1 MMKRILFVV
10 VLMTV
15 VSSLVLA
22 QDGKLRG
29 TVTDSQ
35 SGEPLIGA
43 NVIAEGT
50 SFGAS
55 SDINGEYIIL
65 GVPPGT
71 YTVKA
76 SYIGYAAV
84 TISNIR
90 VSSNLTTTQDF
101 RLSSTAIQ
109 TSEIEVVADRP
120 LIQRN
125 TTNTIRMQ
133 TQEDIKTLPFRGL
146 QNILALSAGVV
157 QQNGNLYVR
166 GGRAG
171 EVSFFIDGAT
181 ATNPLTNNEAI
192 SPIQEAIEE
201 IQLQS
206 GGYTAELGGS
216 NSAIVKTTMRTG
228 SSQDFRATLD
238 YQTDDFAK
246 PGEEF
251 LGTSSRGYRNA
262 VLTMSGPIMP
272 SLRYFVAGQHN
283 YMRDRT
289 HMYLKPFQ
297 FEGLTTD
304 GFDGR
309 TVGTPLPGVVEQKR
323 NYNYKNWRNENTLQ
337 GTLLWDVLPLKV
349 RFSGSYSN
357 VDLPTGGNWPNSLG
371 NAFSQRSYRNETNNY
386 LANMR
391 ITHVLDSKTFYEIG
405 VSYLNR
411 DFKAFDPDF
420 GDDWRLYNDSVA
432 SREKGYI
439 LPDGSTGFRS
449 RFVGPTAYSTI
460 NGFNFSH
467 EFSPSNAYRNDNQN
481 SIGVAI
487 DFTSQV
493 NSQWEVKAGGRLD
506 AWTMRQFVVNNIGP
520 LNDFIAGSADKYS
533 PDKLAA
539 DPYLRKEF
547 EIAVQRAGFMN
558 VYGYDNEGNATDD
571 AIDPARKPLFASAYI
586 QNKFEFSDLVLNAGI
601 RYELFDMKNVT
612 PVDYSNPVWDE
623 NLNYFANDDQLK
635 ETDPVHLLLPRVSF
649 SFPVTD
655 RTVFYGM
662 FGKYAQLPTLNLL
675 YNGVRYLAARISPR
689 TRVGYDISG
698 APTGAGFLVKPERTT
713 QYEVGIRQT
722 LSDNFA
728 FTMTGFYKDLRDQ
741 IQQNRIYNDVGV
753 PIFVAYGNSD
763 FGTVKGLEMTLE
775 LRRTSRL
782 QARVNYTLS
791 DARGTASNPSSSR
804 NAVSDQS
811 DVRFPAYINPLD
823 FDQTHRGSILLDY
836 RWGKGDGGAI
846 LEGFGANFLLTF
858 NSGHSFTK
866 IKEPENLG
874 QASPWNIG
882 VRPIIDPRT
891 RNPVEPINAS
901 STPWVFNIDLNAS
914 KVFYFEGFTAE
925 LYVNVLNLFDSKH
938 VNNVFPSTGT
948 PTDDGWLRSA
958 FARSFIEIPNYE
970 AFYSA
975 INIDNRWAY
984 IGATGNDIYGT
995 PRQVRLG
1002 LKLEI

>member
-1 MMKRILFVV
+1 MYRKLLSAVA
-10 VLMTV
+10 
-15 VSSLVLA
+15 LVLVLPLVLFA
-22 QDGKLRG
+22 QEGKLRG

-43 NVIAEGT
+43 NVIIDGT
-50 SFGAS
+50 SLGSS

-65 GVPPGT
+65 GVPPGA

-76 SYIGYAAV
+76 SYIGYAAMTV
-84 TISNIR
+84 SNVR

-101 RLSSTAIQ
+101 QLSSTAIQ

-157 QQNGNLYVR
+157 QQDGNLYVR

-171 EVSFFIDGAT
+171 EVSYFIDGAT
-181 ATNPLTNNEAI
+181 ATNPLFNSEAI

-216 NSAIVKTTMRTG
+216 NSAIVRTTMRTG
-228 SSQDFRATLD
+228 SSQSFKATLD

-262 VLTMSGPIMP
+262 VLTLSGPIMP
-272 SLRYFVAGQHN
+272 SLRFFVAGQHN
-283 YMRDRT
+283 YQRNRN
-289 HMYLKPFQ
+289 HMYLEPFR
-297 FEGLTTD
+297 FDSLTTD
-304 GFDGR
+304 AFGSW
-309 TVGTPLPGVVEQKR
+309 TEGTPLPGAVEVKR
-323 NYNYKNWRNENTLQ
+323 NHLYKNWRNDNTVQ
-337 GTLLWDVLPLKV
+337 GTLLWDILPFKV

-357 VDLPTGGNWPNSLG
+357 VDLPTGGDWPGALG
-371 NAFSQRSYRNETNNY
+371 NTFWQRSYRNETNSY

-391 ITHVLDSKTFYEIG
+391 VTHVLDPRTFYEIG
-405 VSYLNR
+405 VSYLQR
-411 DFKAFDPDF
+411 DFRAYDPDF
-420 GDDWRLYNDSVA
+420 GDDWKLYADSTA
-432 SREKGYI
+432 SRDKGYI
-439 LPDGSTGFRS
+439 TADGSTGFLS
-449 RFVGPTAYSTI
+449 RYTGPPDYSVI
-460 NGFNFSH
+460 NAFRFSH
-467 EFSPSNAYRNDNQN
+467 EFSNNNSYQLNEQSN
-481 SIGVAI
+481 IGVSI

-493 NSQWEVKAGGRLD
+493 NSQWEVKAGGRID
-506 AWTMRQFVVNNIGP
+506 SWSMRLYSVGSVSGYNTYISQAGASIG
-520 LNDFIAGSADKYS
+520 
-533 PDKLAA
+533 A
-539 DPYLRKEF
+539 DPSRAKEF
-547 EIAVQRAGFMN
+547 DLAVQRAALMN
-558 VYGYDNEGNATDD
+558 LYGYDKDGNKVDD
-571 AIDPARKPLFASAYI
+571 GFDGPRKPLFASAYI
-586 QNKFEFSDLVLNAGI
+586 QNKFEFSDLILNAGI
-601 RYELFDMKNVT
+601 RYELFDMKNVA
-612 PVDYSNPVWDE
+612 PVDYVNPVWDE
-623 NLNYFANDDQLK
+623 DLNYFASDDQLK

-662 FGKYAQLPTLNLL
+662 FGKYAQLPVLNRLFD
-675 YNGVRYLAARISPR
+675 GTRFLASRISPR
-689 TRVGYDISG
+689 SRVGYSLG
-698 APTGAGFLVKPERTT
+698 STPAGTGFLVKPERTT

-728 FTMTGFYKDLRDQ
+728 FTVTGFYKDLRDQ
-741 IQQNRIYNDVGV
+741 IQLNRVYNDVGV
-753 PIFVAYGNSD
+753 PIFVTYGNSD

-811 DVRFPAYINPLD
+811 DVRFPAFINPLD
-823 FDQTHRGSILLDY
+823 YDQTHRGSILLDY
-836 RWGKGDGGAI
+836 RWSKGDGGAI

-858 NSGHSFTK
+858 NSGHAYTK

-874 QASPWNIG
+874 QATPWNIG

-891 RNPVEPINAS
+891 RNPVEPINSS
-901 STPWVFNIDLNAS
+901 STPWIVNVDLNAS

-925 LYVNVLNLFDSKH
+925 LYVNVLNLFDTKQ
-938 VNNVFPSTGT
+938 VENVFPNTGT

-970 AFYSA
+970 AFYRA
-975 INIDNRWAY
+975 VNIDNRHAY
-984 IGATGNDIYGT
+984 IGASGNDIFGT
-995 PRQVRLG
+995 PRQVRVG